1 MLHGPVESSPPATFI
16 LDTVADDGAARLR
29 DQRVTWSVAGLI
41 LSLLFHFWLGATVSG
56 WKYEAPLA
64 YNPDA
69 MDADFDTQVVSE
81 DEVVK
86 VIPTDLGRPDD
97 QDHDQRVGVDA
108 MSLGAVVGSSRQAMN
123 ADLIPLVAIDPTRTR
138 APGISLPEG
147 LKVSE
152 RLVVPGTTGEGLIQ
166 INAALDRVTWEIAG
180 HLQERKVLIVWLL
193 DASQSLTEQRL
204 AVQKRLKR
212 IYGELDALEAAEKF
226 ANKDRPLLSGVVAFG
241 QGTQFLTAEPTEKF
255 LEVDDAFAAL
265 RNDPTG
271 VENVFGAISQ
281 VMDRWSKYRTD
292 QGRRILL
299 VTVTDEAGDDH
310 GRPLD
315 LAIAKCR
322 RYGALAYVI
331 GPASPFGKR
340 QGYVP
345 YIAPED
351 SKTYQLPVDLGPESV
366 VVENVVLPFWYNG
379 PQHDYLSSG
388 FGPYALSRL
397 VRETG
402 GVYFRTNMTTMAGLA
417 TIGDYD
423 PHIMKAFEPDYGY
436 GSPQEFLQDIARH
449 PIRAA
454 VFAAAQYSQATN
466 LKASGT
472 PPLSFVL
479 NPNNFRTVF
488 SEAQKSAAVSQLA
501 ADSILSKMPANV
513 DKFYDAEPSP
523 RWRLAFDLNY
533 GRLLAQKVRAMEY
546 NSALAQLKG
555 SYTDDD
561 VAKRVNRVSL
571 RPDRNV
577 NYAGGLQKLARNSE
591 EHLNRVIS
599 EAPGTPWA
607 VLAARELRDGCGIRV
622 TEQYVAPPPPPKPN
636 NNPPPQPKARPKF
649 APEPPGPPPKPQA
662 PKPPPQL
669 PKL

>member
-1 MLHGPVESSPPATFI
+1 MLHGPVDTAPPSLFV
-16 LDTVADDGAARLR
+16 LDAAADDGAARLR
-29 DQRVTWSVAGLI
+29 DQRVTWSVAGLA

-56 WKYEAPLA
+56 WKYETPLT

-69 MDADFDTQVVSE
+69 MEADFDTQVPPE
-81 DEVVK
+81 EEVVR
-86 VIPTDLGRPDD
+86 VIPTDLARPDD
-97 QDHDQRVGVDA
+97 QDHDQRAGVDA
-108 MSLGAVVGSSRQAMN
+108 MSLGVVIGPSRQSSN
-123 ADLIPLVAIDPTRTR
+123 VDLIPLSEVDPTRTR
-138 APGISLPEG
+138 GPGMTLPEG
-147 LKVSE
+147 LKVNE

-180 HLQERKVLIVWLL
+180 HLQERKVLVVWLL
-193 DASQSLTEQRL
+193 DASQSLTDQRL

-212 IYGELDALEAAEKF
+212 IYSELDALESADKF

-241 QGTQFLTAEPTEKF
+241 QGTQFLTNEPTEKF
-255 LEVDDAFAAL
+255 VEIDDAFAAL
-265 RNDPTG
+265 QNDPTG
-271 VENVFGAISQ
+271 VENIFGAISQ
-281 VMDRWSKYRTD
+281 VMDRWSKYRVD

-340 QGYVP
+340 KGFVP

-379 PQHDYLSSG
+379 PQHDDLSSG

-423 PHIMKAFEPDYGY
+423 PHVMKAFEPDYGY
-436 GSPQEFLQDIARH
+436 GSPQEFLTDISRH

-454 VFAAAQYSQATN
+454 VFAAAQYSQTTN

-488 SEAQKSAAVSQLA
+488 ADAQKSAAISQLA
-501 ADSILSKMPANV
+501 VDSILSKMSANV
-513 DKFYDAEPSP
+513 DKAYDSEPSP

-577 NYAGGLQKLARNSE
+577 NYAGGLQKLARKSE
-591 EHLNRVIS
+591 EHLNRVIA

-607 VLAARELRDGCGIRV
+607 VLANRELRDGCGIRV

-636 NNPPPQPKARPKF
+636 NTPPPQPKARPKF